1 VASLSI
7 PMLCIQSPGSIL
19 FAFLFAPRQE
29 TPKYNSIT
37 YLCVGIFQSV
47 LLVMCIIWNIREKRE
62 DTGGNIV
69 LGDETVTLLEEA
81 DE

>member
-1 VASLSI
+1 
-7 PMLCIQSPGSIL
+7 MLCIQSPGSIL
-19 FAFLFAPRQE
+19 FAFLFASRQDMA
-29 TPKYNSIT
+29 KYNSIT

-62 DTGGNIV
+62 DIGGNVV
-69 LGDETVTLLEEA
+69 LRDETVPLLEEA